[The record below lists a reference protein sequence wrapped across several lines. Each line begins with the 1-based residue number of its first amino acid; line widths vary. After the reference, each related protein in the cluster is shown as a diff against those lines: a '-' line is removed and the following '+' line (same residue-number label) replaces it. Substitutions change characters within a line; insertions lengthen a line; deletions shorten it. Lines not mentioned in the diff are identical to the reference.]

1 MLLPGCMVDVKDVDI
16 DEKND
21 IPLETL
27 FIMYLKPPC
36 GKGAYDGG
44 KQTRRYKLPEMSR
57 KHVNQISRTVILYA
71 KDPDF

>member
-27 FIMYLKPPC
+27 FIMYL
-36 GKGAYDGG
+36 
-44 KQTRRYKLPEMSR
+44 
-57 KHVNQISRTVILYA
+57 
-71 KDPDF
+71 